1 MAAYD
6 AVYLSGDSFP
16 QDEHIEDAVR
26 SRLSRN
32 FAHWINQQEIHRIC
46 GIHHFDGAMDARQMA
61 LLRVKT
67 TLDATRPWV
76 LFGRSSGCRVAT
88 LFAADNDA
96 LAVICLG
103 YPFRHPDGPDEPA
116 RFQHLATMT
125 TPTLII
131 QGLHDAYGGSNFPLH
146 YTLSTAVEVQYVD
159 CAHDF
164 RITAPMWNAVA
175 YRIAAFLTKAA
186 ATGRR

>member
-1 MAAYD
+1 M
-6 AVYLSGDSFP
+6 
-16 QDEHIEDAVR
+16 
-26 SRLSRN
+26 
-32 FAHWINQQEIHRIC
+32 
-46 GIHHFDGAMDARQMA
+46 
-61 LLRVKT
+61 
-67 TLDATRPWV
+67 
-76 LFGRSSGCRVAT
+76 AT

-103 YPFRHPDGPDEPA
+103 YPFRHPDGAEEPN

-175 YRIAAFLTKAA
+175 YRIAAFLTKAEA
-186 ATGRR
+186 AGKR